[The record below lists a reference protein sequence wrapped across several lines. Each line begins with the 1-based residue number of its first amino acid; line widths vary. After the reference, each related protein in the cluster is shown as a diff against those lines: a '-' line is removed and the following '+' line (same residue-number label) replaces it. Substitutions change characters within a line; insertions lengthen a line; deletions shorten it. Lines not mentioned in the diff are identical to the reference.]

1 MKVLLKSC
9 CFLWEKNG
17 NVRLPP
23 VEISFSISSDL
34 TRFQQRSTVRSPY
47 ALLKRLSLKFTF
59 IFTSKD
65 QIHLGDNLEHV
76 ILHPID
82 ISDASLENN

>member
-1 MKVLLKSC
+1 M
-9 CFLWEKNG
+9 
-17 NVRLPP
+17 
-23 VEISFSISSDL
+23 SFSISSDL

-82 ISDASLENN
+82 ISDASFLPQGKQLALCSSNFNFL